1 MHSTLGVNY
10 KFAINSLFLFYFNK
24 SAIYYMG
31 RGGSLCLLGAG
42 CEPTTLTTEE
52 QGITNMA
59 GGFTTM
65 LSLIASISYYIYNI
79 ISFIFQ
85 IL

>member
-1 MHSTLGVNY
+1 MSYVEKIKLCMHSTLRVNY

-31 RGGSLCLLGAG
+31 CGGSLCAG

-59 GGFTTM
+59 GGIYHYAIINSFNI
-65 LSLIASISYYIYNI
+65 LLYI
-79 ISFIFQ
+79 
-85 IL
+85 